1 MKILIAVP
9 FLYIIS
15 KTTMKITLAQKL
27 RYRFDNL
34 MAAGPIAL
42 IGWLGLMSLLLV
54 LSAGLIITIAELTQ
68 DETSALGF
76 GEAAWESLMRTLDPG
91 TMGGDTG
98 WGFRVV
104 MLGVTLGGIFIV
116 STLIGILS
124 TGISAKLDELRKGHS
139 FVVEKNH
146 TLILGWS
153 EKIFPIISELIIANE
168 NRKNPSIVIL
178 APKDKV
184 EMEDEFKT
192 KIPFTKNTRIICR
205 NGSPIDLD
213 DLKIVNLDEARA
225 ILVLAGSEIEPD
237 IHVIKTILA
246 IINNPGRKQFAYHIV
261 AEISDHKNK
270 EVAEM
275 IGKNEVTLINSEDL
289 IARVIAQTCR
299 QSGLS
304 IVYDELL
311 GFEGDETYFQH
322 EPKLEG
328 KTFHEAI
335 LAYEDSTVMGIR
347 FPDGTIKINPAMDTV
362 FRKDDVLIALSEDDD
377 TIKLSGTAPVIDES
391 AFSETN
397 AAPQKTEHTLI
408 LGWNKRGIS
417 IIRELENYLVKGST
431 VTIVSNDELQDGELD
446 MLKKSLKNQKISF
459 INGIIT
465 HRETLEGLGLEK
477 FNHIIILCYSDTF
490 NMQEADSHTLITL
503 LHLRNIS
510 EQLGVQFSIV
520 SEMMDIRNKQLAEV
534 TKADDFIVSN
544 KLISAMLSQL
554 SENRELKSVFDDIF
568 DAEGSE
574 IYLKPIKDYVNHGK
588 EVTFYTVCASA
599 ARRNEI
605 AISYRRCRF
614 AHDTDKSYGVVVNP
628 NKSDKIIF
636 DETDKIIVI
645 AED

>member
-1 MKILIAVP
+1 
-9 FLYIIS
+9 
-15 KTTMKITLAQKL
+15 MKITLAQKL

>member
-1 MKILIAVP
+1 MKIK
-9 FLYIIS
+9 YS
-15 KTTMKITLAQKL
+15 QKL

-42 IGWLGLMSLLLV
+42 IGWLGLLSLLLV
-54 LSAGLIITIAELTQ
+54 LTAGLIITIAEFTQ
-68 DETSALGF
+68 DDSSALSF
-76 GEAAWESLMRTLDPG
+76 GEAAWDSLMRTLDPG

-98 WGFRVV
+98 WGFRIV

-124 TGISAKLDELRKGHS
+124 TGISSKLDELRKGHS

-153 EKIFPIISELIIANE
+153 EKIFPVISELIIANE
-168 NRKNPSIVIL
+168 NQKNPSIVIL
-178 APKDKV
+178 APRDKV
-184 EMEDEFKT
+184 EMEDDIKI
-192 KIPFTKNTRIICR
+192 KIPKTKNTRIIFR
-205 NGSPIDLD
+205 SGNPIDLD
-213 DLKIVNLDEARA
+213 DLKIVNPDEARS
-225 ILVLAGSEIEPD
+225 ILILAGQETEPD

-246 IINNPGRKQFAYHIV
+246 VINNPGRKESCYHIV
-261 AEISDHKNK
+261 AEISDRKNK

-275 IGKNEVTLINSEDL
+275 IGKNEITLIHSEDL

-328 KTFHEAI
+328 KTFLDAI
-335 LAYEDSTVMGIR
+335 LAYEDSAVIGIK
-347 FPDGTIKINPAMDTV
+347 FSGGGIKINPPMDTI
-362 FRKDDVLIALSEDDD
+362 FGKDDSVIAVSEDDD
-377 TIKLSGTAPVIDES
+377 TIRLSGITPLIDES
-391 AFSETN
+391 AFAEPN
-397 AAPQKTEHTLI
+397 GPAQKKEHTLV

-417 IIRELENYLVKGST
+417 IIRELDYYLAKGST
-431 VTIVSNDELQDGELD
+431 VLIVSDDTPPDGELD
-446 MLKKSLKNQKISF
+446 GLKNTLKNQKISF
-459 INGIIT
+459 KNGIIT
-465 HRETLEGLGLEK
+465 HRETLEALDLK
-477 FNHIIILCYSDTF
+477 NFNHIIILCYSDTLD
-490 NMQEADSHTLITL
+490 MQEADSRTLITL

-510 EQLGVQFSIV
+510 EEMGVQFSIV

-554 SENRELKSVFDDIF
+554 TENRELKTVFDDIF

-574 IYLKPIKDYVNHGK
+574 IYLKPVKNYIIPGK
-588 EVTFYTVCASA
+588 EINFYTVCAA
-599 ARRNEI
+599 AAGRNET
-605 AISYRRCRF
+605 AIGYRRCRF
-614 AHDTDKSYGVVVNP
+614 SHDADKAYGVAVNP
-628 NKSDKIIF
+628 DKSDKIIF
-636 DETDKIIVI
+636 DETDKVIVI